1 MIEGERHFAGA
12 LELLSE
18 LPEDVARDRCE
29 LELQL
34 AVGPALIAVKGW
46 ATSEAERAYTRAREL
61 CNRLGD
67 SLERFPALFGMWAI
81 YLDRG
86 EFRTASELAEQ
97 LLRAQ
102 GANDPT
108 LLAYARLARGATSY
122 WMGKFLP
129 AREYLESAITLYDP
143 ERNRPLIYSY
153 GYDAGVASLSYAAW
167 TLWLLGYSDQ
177 ALKRSYE
184 ALALAQ
190 RLSHPL
196 NLAHAELFVGVLRQY
211 RREVRAAQENAESV
225 IAHTAEH
232 RLTDYWAW
240 ATGLRGWAMA
250 QQGRSEEGI
259 AQLREGLAGFST
271 TEALLRPYFLCLLA
285 EASTETGRFDD
296 GLNSLTEA
304 LAVSD
309 EHDLRFYEAETHR
322 LKGELLLKQD
332 DSNAAEAQSC
342 FERAIEISRIQ
353 SAKSLELRA
362 TMSLARLVRSTAR
375 RDEARAMLA
384 EIYGWF
390 TEGFD
395 TPALNEAK
403 TLLDELSSKA
413 NAHPRSN
420 KARRDP
426 SRPV

>member
-1 MIEGERHFAGA
+1 M
-12 LELLSE
+12 
-18 LPEDVARDRCE
+18 
-29 LELQL
+29 
-34 AVGPALIAVKGW
+34 

-67 SLERFPALFGMWAI
+67 SPELFPALFGMWAI
-81 YLDRG
+81 HLDRG
-86 EFRTASELAEQ
+86 DFRMASELAEQ

-102 GANDPT
+102 GAHDPA
-108 LLAYARLARGATSY
+108 LLAYSRLARGATSY

-129 AREYLESAITLYDP
+129 AEEFLESAITVYNP

-153 GYDAGVASLSYAAW
+153 GYDAGVAGLSYAAW

-232 RLTDYWAW
+232 GLTDYLAW

-259 AQLREGLAGFST
+259 AQLREGLAGFSA
-271 TEALLRPYFLCLLA
+271 TEVLLRPYFLCLLA
-285 EASTETGRFDD
+285 EACTETGHLDD
-296 GLNSLTEA
+296 GLTALTEA
-304 LAVSD
+304 LAVAD

-322 LKGELLLKQD
+322 LRGELLLKQD

-342 FERAIEISRIQ
+342 FERAIEIARTQ

-375 RDEARAMLA
+375 HDEARAMLA
-384 EIYGWF
+384 KIYGWF
-390 TEGFD
+390 TEGLD
-395 TPALNEAK
+395 TPALCDAKALLEA
-403 TLLDELSSKA
+403 LSSK
-413 NAHPRSN
+413 SST
-420 KARRDP
+420 RRLSDK
-426 SRPV
+426 SRKGH

>member
-12 LELLSE
+12 IELLRD
-18 LPEDVARDRCE
+18 LPEDVERDRLE
-29 LELQL
+29 LKLQL

-46 ATSEAERAYTRAREL
+46 ATSEAERTYTRARQL

-67 SLERFPALFGMWAI
+67 SPELFPVLFGMWAI

-86 EFRTASELAEQ
+86 DFKMASELAEQ
-97 LLRAQ
+97 LLRVQ
-102 GANDPT
+102 GAHDPA
-108 LLAYARLARGATSY
+108 LLAYSRLARGVTSF

-129 AREYLESAITLYDP
+129 AEEYLESAITLYDP

-153 GYDAGVASLSYAAW
+153 GYDAGVAGLSYAAW
-167 TLWLLGYSDQ
+167 TLWLLGYADQ

-211 RREVRAAQENAESV
+211 RREVRAAQENADSV

-232 RLTDYWAW
+232 GLSDYWAW

-259 AQLREGLAGFST
+259 EQLQQGLAGFST

-285 EASTETGRFDD
+285 EVCIETGRLDD
-296 GLNSLTEA
+296 GLTALTEA
-304 LAVSD
+304 LAVAD
-309 EHDLRFYEAETHR
+309 ELDLRFYEAETHR
-322 LKGELLLKQD
+322 LNGELLLKQD
-332 DSNAAEAQSC
+332 AANAATAERC
-342 FERAIEISRIQ
+342 FRRAIEIARIQ

-362 TMSLARLVRSTAR
+362 TVSLARFLRNTAR
-375 RDEARAMLA
+375 SDEARTILG
-384 EIYGWF
+384 EIYGGF
-390 TEGFD
+390 TEGLD
-395 TPALNEAK
+395 TSALVEAK
-403 TLLDELSSKA
+403 NVLDELDG
-413 NAHPRSN
+413 RSN
-420 KARRDP
+420 ASRRSNRSQRD
-426 SRPV
+426 R

>member
-1 MIEGERHFAGA
+1 
-12 LELLSE
+12 
-18 LPEDVARDRCE
+18 
-29 LELQL
+29 
-34 AVGPALIAVKGW
+34 
-46 ATSEAERAYTRAREL
+46 
-61 CNRLGD
+61 
-67 SLERFPALFGMWAI
+67 
-81 YLDRG
+81 
-86 EFRTASELAEQ
+86 
-97 LLRAQ
+97 
-102 GANDPT
+102 
-108 LLAYARLARGATSY
+108 
-122 WMGKFLP
+122 MGKFLP